1 MAWTGMGRFFAA
13 ALMTAVLTVA
23 CGGESTKVQQNTTT
37 TMGRE
42 LIDLKE
48 SHDRGI
54 ITDEEYKKAKK
65 EIMKRYE

>member
-1 MAWTGMGRFFAA
+1 MTFSASRFFAA
-13 ALMTAVLTVA
+13 ALLAASFVVG
-23 CGGESTKVQQNTTT
+23 CGGGGAKVQQSTTTT
-37 TMGRE
+37 TMGQE

-65 EIMKRYE
+65 EIMNRYE